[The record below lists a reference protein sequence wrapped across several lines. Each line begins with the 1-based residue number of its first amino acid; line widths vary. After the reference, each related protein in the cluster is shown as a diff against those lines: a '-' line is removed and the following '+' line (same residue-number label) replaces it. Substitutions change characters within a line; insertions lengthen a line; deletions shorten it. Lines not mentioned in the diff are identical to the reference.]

1 MQKSQYK
8 VENISH
14 APPQKAVYNPP
25 KAADQTPFQPPPQE
39 NEDFPVKYQQPTQ
52 RPTTT
57 TKVKKTSV
65 VQQQPPPSTAAS
77 HPTPIEERLN
87 DLNLN
92 DFQKVFICVFFFFF
106 FFFL

>member
-1 MQKSQYK
+1 MQNNRYK

-39 NEDFPVKYQQPTQ
+39 NEDFPVKYQHPTQ

-65 VQQQPPPSTAAS
+65 AQPPPPSTAVS
-77 HPTPIEERLN
+77 QPTAVEERLN

-92 DFQKVFICVFFFFF
+92 EFQKVFTTFYRFFST
-106 FFFL
+106 